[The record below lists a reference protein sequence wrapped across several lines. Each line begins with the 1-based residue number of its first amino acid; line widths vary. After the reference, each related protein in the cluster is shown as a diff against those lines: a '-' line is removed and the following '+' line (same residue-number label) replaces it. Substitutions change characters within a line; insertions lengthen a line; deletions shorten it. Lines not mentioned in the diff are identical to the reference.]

1 VAESLSNPSGVKLV
15 TASGREKWRITPSA
29 QSALRAVTEITV
41 SRCRGAIQHHHCN
54 SVILTLSSRSMK
66 RLSPREFW
74 DEILMISTF
83 VWIKKRIQTK
93 VVFY

>member
-1 VAESLSNPSGVKLV
+1 VESFECVARMSEARCGKPENQKTRMSLRSSG
-15 TASGREKWRITPSA
+15 
-29 QSALRAVTEITV
+29 LRL
-41 SRCRGAIQHHHCN
+41 
-54 SVILTLSSRSMK
+54 LTLSSRSMK